1 MSIDTTVS
9 AQLKLQAIQR
19 NTAIIEVVGTSPLI
33 VHRWSEKAKQ
43 MMLDAQQGR
52 KAPKQ
57 VKDPQAD
64 YESSMYRF
72 PDGGHGF
79 PTLGFKAASV
89 TAAGRVF
96 GKSVKMTELR
106 VALSFLADGIAVG
119 SGGEQPTRI
128 TGEPTI
134 REDMVRVGMGTADL
148 RYRAQ
153 YVDWSARL
161 LIQYLPNMLDLETVA
176 SIIDIGGVQGIGE
189 WRPEKDGI
197 YGTYQVSSMD
207 QIQKENA

>member
-1 MSIDTTVS
+1 MNIDTTVS
-9 AQLKLQAIQR
+9 AQMKLQAIQR

-72 PDGGHGF
+72 SDGGHGF

-106 VALSFLADGIAVG
+106 VALSFLADGIAAG
-119 SGGEQPTRI
+119 SGGEQLTRI
-128 TGEPTI
+128 TGEPTM
-134 REDMVRVGMGTADL
+134 REDMVRVGMGNADL

-176 SIIDIGGVQGIGE
+176 SIIDIGGVQGVGE

-197 YGTYQVSSMD
+197 YGTYQVSSID
-207 QIQKENA
+207 QIQKENT

>member
-33 VHRWSEKAKQ
+33 VHRWCEKQKQ
-43 MMLDAQQGR
+43 MMLDKQQGR

-57 VKDPQAD
+57 VKDPQAE

-89 TAAGRVF
+89 SAAGRVF
-96 GKSVKMTELR
+96 GKNVKMTELR

-119 SGGEQPTRI
+119 SGGEQITRI
-128 TGEPTI
+128 TGEPI
-134 REDMVRVGMGTADL
+134 MREDMVRLGIGGADL

-197 YGTYQVSSMD
+197 YGTYQVSSID